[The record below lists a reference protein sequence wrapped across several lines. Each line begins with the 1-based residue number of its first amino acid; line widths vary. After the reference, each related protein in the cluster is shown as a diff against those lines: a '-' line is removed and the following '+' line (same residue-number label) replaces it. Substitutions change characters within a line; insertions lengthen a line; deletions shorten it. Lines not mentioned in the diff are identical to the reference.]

1 MSCSPAAKRNQ
12 TESEVPKC
20 PEDCVYQKSVNGRL
34 YYCDY
39 WEMERR
45 MRRCDPGPECKRYVS
60 KNEYRVHHRGKA
72 PTWDTKLG
80 KKMWE
85 KGYTFREIG
94 NALGTTRSAVYEYCR
109 RNWGPTDREGQK
121 KP

>member
-1 MSCSPAAKRNQ
+1 MRCSPAAKRCP

-20 PEDCVYQKSVNGRL
+20 PEDCVYQKSVNGWL

-45 MRRCDPGPECKRYVS
+45 MRRCDPGPECERYVS

-72 PTWDTKLG
+72 PTWDTKTG

-85 KGYTFREIG
+85 EGYTFREI
-94 NALGTTRSAVYEYCR
+94 
-109 RNWGPTDREGQK
+109 
-121 KP
+121 